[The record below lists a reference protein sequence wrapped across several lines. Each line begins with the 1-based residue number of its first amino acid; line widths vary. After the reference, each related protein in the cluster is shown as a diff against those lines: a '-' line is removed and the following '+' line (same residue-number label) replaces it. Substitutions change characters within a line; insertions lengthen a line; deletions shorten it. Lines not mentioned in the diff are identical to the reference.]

1 MCGNSASC
9 DAGGCAGSFDN
20 NGALA
25 TCKGNWATCRCNPTA
40 NTCGNQASCDAGGC
54 AGSFDNNGA
63 YATCKGNWATCRCN
77 PTQGTGGTCGARGS
91 CDGDNTCGSQQSCG
105 SNGCNGQWDGNT
117 GIARCTG
124 NFVGCRSIIVRAPL
138 PVTTPT
144 LSALMPMRRATVIP
158 RTIPA
163 GIRKAAIRTG
173 VMDNGTRVALL
184 AVPVISSAA
193 AVIRQGTHAAQERA
207 ASAMAAPDE
216 GAVMASGAVLG
227 DTLLVHA
234 ITTLSGVILIGMRV
248 GRVVDMNSDRTRM
261 NAQTYPRTG
270 TMSPVPSPS
279 FHGLYVVNFM
289 LT

>member
-1 MCGNSASC
+1 MQAVAQGRLIITERMPPVKETGLLAVVTLPKAQAVLVVLVGAAMVVTVQAAFSVILLYLSVLTCGPLAIVTQQKILVDHSRVVVPT
-9 DAGGCAGSFDN
+9 DA
-20 NGALA
+20 
-25 TCKGNWATCRCNPTA
+25 TA
-40 NTCGNQASCDAGGC
+40 NGMVILVLLGV
-54 AGSFDNNGA
+54 
-63 YATCKGNWATCRCN
+63 
-77 PTQGTGGTCGARGS
+77 QGTLWDAAVRLLRGPA
-91 CDGDNTCGSQQSCG
+91 GPAVTVRIV
-105 SNGCNGQWDGNT
+105 
-117 GIARCTG
+117 IA
-124 NFVGCRSIIVRAPL
+124 IIVRAPL

-163 GIRKAAIRTG
+163 VIRKAAIRTG

-248 GRVVDMNSDRTRM
+248 GRVVDMNSDRTRT
-261 NAQTYPRTG
+261 NAQTYHRTG